1 MSIILQLALADFRER
16 VRRFGFLLV
25 VALAVFLG
33 YQVISGF
40 FELRLGSYRG
50 LLNAAWIGALM
61 SLTTS
66 FFLSLVGFYIVRG
79 NVQQDRQTGVGQILA
94 ATPLSKMA
102 YVLGKFASNAT
113 VLMLIIAVLA
123 LAALAMLLM
132 HGEDKTLNL
141 YQLWMPFLVF
151 SLPVALVIA
160 ALAVFFECVPG
171 LRGSAGNVVYFF
183 LWFFILTPLS
193 GDLLAFQSIE
203 HGMIAALQAQGAAYS
218 GGIVLGAGGIAG
230 LQPFL
235 WTGFDWLALAGMR
248 LVYLLAALLIVSLS
262 ALLFERFDVNAVRK
276 PASRLPRFSPGDWVK
291 PRLPRPVPV
300 RVSPDLSAGR
310 LSPVSLSPNSLASFA
325 NLVRLELKLL
335 LNGRSW
341 AWYVVAG
348 GFILSGFFLSPQ
360 AARSVLPFAWLWL
373 LVIWSEMGVRDR
385 RDGVEPLLASAPAHL
400 WRQTLAG
407 WFSGV
412 LLAVLLGSGALL
424 RFLSEP
430 ALLLGFFAGALF
442 LPALAL
448 FLGTATGNERPF
460 QIILLVCWYLG
471 ALNGVPFFDITAA
484 HDASLLLGIPWF
496 YLTAS
501 FALPGLAMLTRRLA
515 VNA

>member
-1 MSIILQLALADFRER
+1 
-16 VRRFGFLLV
+16 
-25 VALAVFLG
+25 
-33 YQVISGF
+33 
-40 FELRLGSYRG
+40 
-50 LLNAAWIGALM
+50 
-61 SLTTS
+61 
-66 FFLSLVGFYIVRG
+66 
-79 NVQQDRQTGVGQILA
+79 
-94 ATPLSKMA
+94 
-102 YVLGKFASNAT
+102 
-113 VLMLIIAVLA
+113 
-123 LAALAMLLM
+123 
-132 HGEDKTLNL
+132 
-141 YQLWMPFLVF
+141 
-151 SLPVALVIA
+151 
-160 ALAVFFECVPG
+160 
-171 LRGSAGNVVYFF
+171 
-183 LWFFILTPLS
+183 
-193 GDLLAFQSIE
+193 
-203 HGMIAALQAQGAAYS
+203 
-218 GGIVLGAGGIAG
+218 
-230 LQPFL
+230 
-235 WTGFDWLALAGMR
+235 MR